1 MNMETTLN
9 MNTLHF
15 FKQLRHAAS
24 GLVVSGLISTA
35 ALAQTPLPN
44 SDASTAAFVALCQNR
59 ADVDAQNFCF
69 GFGEGVYQSFIM
81 QRGPKAKPSI
91 CLPKGVSRDAVLA
104 EFLLWVQAHP
114 QYNADY
120 AAKTILRFLGNRYP
134 CTKTQ

>member
-1 MNMETTLN
+1 MNMEMTLN
-9 MNTLHF
+9 MNTPHF
-15 FKQLRHAAS
+15 FKQLRRAAS
-24 GLVVSGLISTA
+24 GLVLSSLISTA
-35 ALAQTPLPN
+35 AVAQTPLPN

-69 GFGEGVYQSFIM
+69 GFGEGVYQSFIV

-104 EFLLWVQAHP
+104 EFLLWTQAHP

-120 AAKTILRFLGNRYP
+120 AAKTILRFLGSRYP
-134 CTKTQ
+134 CTKAQ